1 MFLQK
6 NPHRLAVVLLALLL
20 CCLSVV
26 PLQALPVTAAPAGSA
41 LLLAEI
47 NEKLNRYYLFAP
59 AGGVVLETLD
69 DLSRFWRDPYSRYLH
84 EEQIRLFTEGLGRS
98 ITGIGANLEQGPSA
112 VTVVSTVPGS
122 PAYRAGL
129 QSGDRIVYV
138 DGHFVMDA
146 PLETVVFMLRG
157 QAGTSVQVMVLR
169 GEYLLDFSMVRRQIR
184 LPAVEYVWLEGELA
198 WLRLYNLDS
207 GAARELS
214 LLLRALDAEGVQ
226 GFILDLRANQGGY
239 MDESLA
245 VANLFTQETL
255 LQQRERA
262 TGWQVIKGQ
271 TPPVT
276 ALPLVVLV
284 NRGTA
289 SGAEI
294 VAAALKDNGRA
305 LLVGERTFGK
315 GMMQRLMP
323 LQHGGYL
330 KLTTAE
336 FASPRLN
343 QIEGVGVEP
352 HFFRFD
358 PREQEELAAELLRD
372 VVRLREDADR
382 SYLEQLLRR
391 HFGQTHPFPLTLQA
405 HGESYYHLR
414 TLLALTGRTILADMQ
429 PGIYSFNWE
438 GRRFRLDLPA
448 RLLGSP
454 RSGEAAPAAAAMPPI
469 PVLLREG
476 NTYVPLSFLEREL
489 GLPYLRH

>member
-1 MFLQK
+1 MLPQK
-6 NPHRLAVVLLALLL
+6 KQHGFAVVALVLLL

-26 PLQALPVTAAPAGSA
+26 SLQTLPVAAAPAGSG
-41 LLLAEI
+41 LMAEI

-59 AGGVVLETLD
+59 AGGVDLQTLEE
-69 DLSRFWRDPYSRYLH
+69 LSRFWRDPYSRYLH
-84 EEQIRLFTEGLGRS
+84 EEQVRLFTEGLGRS
-98 ITGIGANLEQGPSA
+98 LIGIGVHLEQGPSA
-112 VTVVSTVPGS
+112 ITVVSTVPDS

-129 QSGDRIVYV
+129 QRGDRIVYV
-138 DGHFVMDA
+138 DGYFVMDA

-157 QAGTSVQVMVLR
+157 QAGTSVQLMVLR
-169 GEYLLDFSMVRRQIR
+169 GERLLEFSMVRRQIR

-198 WLRLYNLDS
+198 KLRLYNLDS
-207 GAARELS
+207 GAALELS
-214 LLLRALDAEGVQ
+214 AQLDALEAEGVR

-239 MDESLA
+239 LDEALA
-245 VANLFTQETL
+245 AANLFTQEIL
-255 LQQRERA
+255 MQLREKG
-262 TGWQVIKGQ
+262 TGWQEVKGED
-271 TPPVT
+271 PPVT
-276 ALPLVVLV
+276 ALPLVVLL

-294 VAAALKDNGRA
+294 MAAALKDNGRA
-305 LLVGERTFGK
+305 LLVGEITYGK

-336 FASPRLN
+336 FTSPRLR
-343 QIEGVGVEP
+343 QIEDVGVEP

-358 PREQEELAAELLRD
+358 PREQEDLAAELLRD
-372 VVRLREDADR
+372 VVRSQEGDKR

-391 HFGQTHPFPLTLQA
+391 HFGQAPPFPLTLQA

-414 TLLALTGRTILADMQ
+414 SLLALTGRTILADMQ
-429 PGIYSFNWE
+429 PGIFSFSWE

-448 RLLGSP
+448 RLLYSP
-454 RSGEAAPAAAAMPPI
+454 RSGEAVPAAAAMNPI
-469 PVLLREG
+469 PVLLRGG